1 MSKFDESLLVCV
13 LRPDNTALWLPY
25 ELARSLQIRHGDRLT
40 KEQFESK
47 PIRDEIAERIKKQTE
62 RRKPVPSVQ

>member
-1 MSKFDESLLVCV
+1 MTKPPLMVYT
-13 LRPDNTALWLPY
+13 LRPDSTALWLH
-25 ELARSLQIRHGDRLT
+25 EDLARSLKIAHGDRLT